1 MLTFEGE
8 IIASHTVPTVPCR
21 MNSKKLGRGGGDK
34 VKEVPIRRVAK
45 PERDCEQQENVFPVT
60 VT

>member
-8 IIASHTVPTVPCR
+8 RTASHTVPTVPCR
-21 MNSKKLGRGGGDK
+21 MNSKKLGGGGDK
-34 VKEVPIRRVAK
+34 VKEVPIRGLAK